1 MMPLLQVENLCFAY
15 PGNPM
20 LFKNLHLEIFPKEK
34 VCIIGK
40 NGAGKTTLF
49 YIIMGLLG
57 PLLKGKIILEGKE
70 IRTKKDLRYLRRKVG
85 FLLQDPE
92 DQLFCPT
99 LFDDV
104 LFGPLNMGLSKDEA
118 FTRAWQVLKML
129 NIEDLAHK
137 PPYALSGGQ
146 KRLGA
151 LAAVLAM
158 DPELLLLDEPSN
170 GLDEEAWKNLIFIL
184 RNIDKAI
191 VIASHDTNF
200 LEHVVSHWYELSSGK
215 LRFLSKT
222 PGRIL

>member
-1 MMPLLQVENLCFAY
+1 M
-15 PGNPM
+15 
-20 LFKNLHLEIFPKEK
+20 
-34 VCIIGK
+34 
-40 NGAGKTTLF
+40 
-49 YIIMGLLG
+49 
-57 PLLKGKIILEGKE
+57 
-70 IRTKKDLRYLRRKVG
+70 G

-118 FTRAWQVLKML
+118 FTKAWQVLKML

-200 LEHVVSHWYELSSGK
+200 WSTLSPTGMSFPPENLDFYPKRLGEFCK
-215 LRFLSKT
+215 KY
-222 PGRIL
+222 

>member
-1 MMPLLQVENLCFAY
+1 MPLLQVENLCFAY

-57 PLLKGKIILEGKE
+57 PPQKGKIILEGKE

-104 LFGPLNMGLSKDEA
+104 LFGPLNM
-118 FTRAWQVLKML
+118 
-129 NIEDLAHK
+129 
-137 PPYALSGGQ
+137 
-146 KRLGA
+146 
-151 LAAVLAM
+151 
-158 DPELLLLDEPSN
+158 
-170 GLDEEAWKNLIFIL
+170 
-184 RNIDKAI
+184 
-191 VIASHDTNF
+191 
-200 LEHVVSHWYELSSGK
+200 
-215 LRFLSKT
+215 
-222 PGRIL
+222 